1 MKKVL
6 VAYFSATGRTQT
18 MAQYI
23 AEGIRFNGH
32 QALVKNITEINGAPD
47 LEGFD
52 GIIVGSP
59 TFSLEVPGPM
69 KHFMDVV
76 ASAKMSGKLAGAFGP
91 YRHEES
97 YGHDSFAP
105 ARLLETLIKQN
116 NMIPFEL
123 SSLSLK
129 DDNVETNEGIRA
141 SQDYGRVFGE
151 KLGKL

>member
-6 VAYFSATGRTQT
+6 VAYFSATGKTQT

-32 QALVKNITEINGAPD
+32 QALVKNITEINSAPD

-52 GIIVGSP
+52 GIVVGSP
-59 TFSLEVPGPM
+59 TFSLDVPGPM
-69 KHFMDVV
+69 NHFINIIATVQ
-76 ASAKMSGKLAGAFGP
+76 MSGKLAGAFGP

-105 ARLLETLIKQN
+105 ARLLETLIKQH

-129 DDNVETNEGIRA
+129 DDNVETVEGIRA
-141 SQDYGRVFGE
+141 CQDYGRVFGE
-151 KLGKL
+151 RLGKL